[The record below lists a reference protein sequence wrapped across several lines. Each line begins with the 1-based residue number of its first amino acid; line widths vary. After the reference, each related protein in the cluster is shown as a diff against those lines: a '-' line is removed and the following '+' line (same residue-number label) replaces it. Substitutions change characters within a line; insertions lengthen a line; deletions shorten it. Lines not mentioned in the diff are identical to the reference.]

1 MSNRE
6 VRRVF
11 AAAMRQQKCQGT
23 RAPAVSCLTPDR
35 CIGRRRETHVG
46 ETESRL
52 DLMPE
57 MTRSSHPVVS
67 QKQARWCR
75 IRPDA
80 PAAADAALRTT
91 GGGSHGTR
99 FA

>member
-6 VRRVF
+6 VRRVL
-11 AAAMRQQKCQGT
+11 AASIQQKKCLGT
-23 RAPAVSCLTPDR
+23 RAPAVSGPTSDR
-35 CIGRRRETHVG
+35 CIGSRRETRAG

-80 PAAADAALRTT
+80 PSAPDAALRKT